1 MVDAADSK
9 SAGCIIRAGS
19 SPALGTKAKTAS
31 GRPEVFLFMIETL
44 FKTLSLITKREET
57 DIIQRIMEYVIS
69 IDLGGTNLR
78 VGIVSDDLKIVKV
91 LRERTVKN
99 DKEQLFEQTCRMIDS
114 LPYKEYGVTKVG
126 ISACGLIDGDRIS
139 FAGNL
144 GITDFDLKGKLEKK
158 YGFKVAI
165 RNDANCTA
173 LAEATFGSTKD
184 VKDSY
189 FMTISTGIGGCLIHN
204 HEMINLP
211 FEIGHELIGYKGG
224 YQEFEQ
230 LCSGTGIVKL
240 CASNSLDIENA
251 GDFFAK
257 VGNKDE
263 LALKVLD
270 IWTDLVAVFIAN
282 TQMEFNVD
290 KFCLSGGVM
299 KSSGCFIK
307 DIEDKANKILAPYP
321 FKKVN
326 IVLAEMDQ
334 DAGLF
339 GGVAVALK
347 IK

>member
-1 MVDAADSK
+1 
-9 SAGCIIRAGS
+9 
-19 SPALGTKAKTAS
+19 
-31 GRPEVFLFMIETL
+31 
-44 FKTLSLITKREET
+44 
-57 DIIQRIMEYVIS
+57 MEYVIS
-69 IDLGGTNLR
+69 LDLGGTHLR
-78 VGIVSDDLKIVKV
+78 AAIVSTDLKIVEFI
-91 LRERTVKN
+91 RERTLEG
-99 DKEQLFEQTCRMIDS
+99 DKEQLFEQICRMIES
-114 LPYKEYGVTKVG
+114 LSYKKYDIKKVG
-126 ISACGLIDGDRIS
+126 ISACGMIEDNIIKLMP
-139 FAGNL
+139 NL
-144 GITDFDLKGKLEKK
+144 KIRDFDLKDRLEKK
-158 YGFKVAI
+158 YGFKVDVV
-165 RNDANCTA
+165 NDANCTA
-173 LAEATFGSTKD
+173 LTEATFGSTKD

-189 FMTISTGIGGCLIHN
+189 FITISTGIGGCLIHDS
-204 HEMINLP
+204 EMVDLP
-211 FEIGHELIGYKGG
+211 FEIGHTLINTKDG

-240 CASNSLDIENA
+240 CASNSLNVESA

-257 VGNKDE
+257 AENKDE

-270 IWTDLVAVFIAN
+270 IWTEMVAVFIAN

-299 KSSGCFIK
+299 KSSACFIK